1 MQAEGLDED
10 RIVFGKFVP
19 TAQENWH
26 RLQAGTHVV
35 LDTHWLPRTARTHTG
50 AVDALWAGLPLL
62 TCVDECI
69 TAPHEATDAD
79 QMVARIGA
87 SLLTA
92 AGLEK
97 ELVAHSLDDLKA
109 KVVALA
115 ANASKYAEVSASVER
130 ARTHTGALQS
140 QRKAL
145 ELSKGLTTL

>member
-26 RLQAGTHVV
+26 RLQAGTHLV
-35 LDTHWLPRTARTHTG
+35 LDTSTYGAHTG

-69 TAPHEATDAD
+69 TTPHEAADAD
-79 QMVARIGA
+79 QMAARIGA

-97 ELVAHSLDDLKA
+97 ELVAHSLDDYKA
-109 KVVALA
+109 KAIALA
-115 ANASKYAEVSASVER
+115 TNASKYAEVRASVER